1 MNNSFVHLH
10 AHTEYSM
17 LDGAAKITDYLKKVK
32 ELNQP
37 AAAITDHGNLY
48 GALEFVRQAES
59 LDIKPIIGYEAYV
72 TPGSRFDRPDRDNNK
87 RYHLTLL
94 AENNVGYQNLVELVS
109 KAYLEGFYYKPRVDY
124 QLLSEHSE
132 GIIALSGCLG
142 GEVAQHLAPDG
153 SKEEGNIK
161 NEKSYEKALE
171 KAKNYQEIFGKDN
184 FFIEIHNHGISQQ
197 LEILDDLVSISKEL
211 EAPLVAANDSHYVSQ
226 DDSSAHD
233 ALLCVQTNATME
245 DENRF
250 KFDGEEYYV
259 KSSEEMRTLFP
270 DDKYPNACDNTLK
283 IANRVHYEFEF
294 DKDYLPDFP
303 VQDDSLS
310 ADEYLRKKVL
320 IGAEEKYQ
328 DVNLEIQDR
337 IDYELEV
344 INSMGFAS
352 YFLIVGDLID
362 FAKSKNIRT
371 GAGRGSAAGS
381 IVSYCL
387 GITGIEPLKYGLI
400 FERFLNKGRKSLP
413 DIDMDFDERYRGDV
427 IQYAID
433 KYGKDRVAHIVTFA
447 TIKAKQA
454 IRDASRVLGLPFLS
468 GDKVAKMM
476 PPMILGNTATISEC
490 LNLDENNTSGYSKE
504 FYSASEELRSEY
516 KNNDEVKKIIDI
528 ALGLEGLRR
537 QDGIHA
543 AAIVI
548 SPDTITNFLPI
559 QQKGENAE
567 IVTQYEMHTVEQ
579 LGLLKMDFLGLRNLS
594 IIDRTL
600 KLINNENLDF
610 DNLELD
616 DEKTFKLFAEGKMTG
631 VFQLESRVAQSVSRN
646 LNPKRFEDI
655 VALVAL
661 IRPGPLGAGMH
672 NEFADRANLR
682 KEIEYLHPDLKE
694 VLEET
699 YGVILYQEQVM
710 QIAQKIAGFDLQEAD
725 NLRVAMGKKIPQV
738 MEEQRKKFTDGAVY
752 KNYSEQFAIEV
763 FDQIAYFAG
772 YGFNKSHSVPYAL
785 LAYQTAYLK
794 ANYPA
799 EYLAASLT
807 AVKRD
812 KDRTAIFL
820 AEARDMG
827 VNVSTPDI
835 NLSSSDF
842 TVNDNEILFGLSAVR
857 NVGDITAEKIVQER
871 NENGT
876 FKTVED
882 FLSRIDS
889 RSLNKRGIE
898 ALIQGGGFDQFGL
911 TRKGLYQS
919 SIDLIEDAKKLK
931 SDRENNQGSLFNFE
945 DQNSDQTSISKT
957 EWTKKEL
964 LEREREMLGFFV
976 SEDPLDGY
984 GAVLKSESSHS
995 IIELLNTEEDEL
1007 EDLNVVIAGLI
1018 SNVQKRV
1025 SRRGN
1030 PWIQFDLQDVTGS
1043 TGVLLFNKLVDK
1055 YNSSIEGE
1063 IYLKVS
1069 GTYVGGTENIIR
1081 ARDMQ
1086 VIDPSKMV
1094 ENLDTSPLRIVA
1106 DTNKLDKNNMILL
1119 RELLEKHPG
1128 LSDVELEVT
1137 DSSGTRLMQ
1146 LNEIRVK
1153 KTNQLK
1159 NEISTL
1165 LSN

>member
-1 MNNSFVHLH
+1 MNKSFVHLH

-17 LDGAAKITDYLKKVK
+17 LDGAAKISDYLKKVK

-48 GALEFVRQAES
+48 GALEFVRQADS
-59 LDIKPIIGYEAYV
+59 IGIKPIIGYEAYV

-94 AENNVGYQNLVELVS
+94 AENNIGYQNLVELVS

-124 QLLSEHSE
+124 ELLLEHAE

-161 NEKSYEKALE
+161 NEKSYKKALE
-171 KAKNYQEIFGKDN
+171 KAKNYQEIFGKEN
-184 FFIEIHNHGISQQ
+184 FFIEIHNHGINQQ
-197 LEILDDLVSISKEL
+197 VEILDDLVSISKEL
-211 EAPLVAANDSHYVSQ
+211 GAPLVAANDSHYVAK

-245 DENRF
+245 DEDRF

-259 KSSEEMRTLFP
+259 KSSEEMREIFP
-270 DDKYPNACDNTLK
+270 DDKFPNACDNTLK
-283 IANRVHYEFEF
+283 IADRVNYDFDFEN
-294 DKDYLPDFP
+294 DYLPDFP
-303 VQDDSLS
+303 VEDPSLS
-310 ADEYLRKKVL
+310 VEEYLRKKVL
-320 IGAEEKYQ
+320 HGAEEKYQ
-328 DVNLEIQDR
+328 EINFEIQER
-337 IDYELEV
+337 INYELDV

-352 YFLIVGDLID
+352 YFLIVSDLID

-454 IRDASRVLGLPFLS
+454 IRDAARVLGLPFSS

-490 LNLDENNTSGYSKE
+490 LHLDEDNESGYSKE
-504 FYSASEELRSEY
+504 FYSASVELRAEY

-548 SPDTITNFLPI
+548 SPDAITNFLPI

-600 KLINNENLDF
+600 KLINNKNLDF
-610 DNLELD
+610 DNLELN
-616 DEKTFKLFAEGKMTG
+616 DEKTFKLFSEGKMTG

-672 NEFADRANLR
+672 NEFADRANFR
-682 KEIEYLHPDLKE
+682 KEIEYLHPDLEE

-738 MEEQRKKFTDGAVY
+738 MEEQRKKFTDGSVS

-794 ANYPA
+794 ANYPS
-799 EYLAASLT
+799 EYIAASLT

-820 AEARDMG
+820 SEARDMG

-835 NLSSSDF
+835 NLSSADF

-857 NVGDITAEKIVQER
+857 NVGDITADKIVQER
-871 NENGT
+871 IENGN
-876 FKTVED
+876 FKSVED

-898 ALIQGGGFDQFGL
+898 ALIQGGGFDKFGH
-911 TRKGLYQS
+911 TRKGLFQS
-919 SIDLIEDAKKLK
+919 CIDLIEDAKNLK
-931 SDRENNQGSLFNFE
+931 SEKLNNQASLFVLDDHSFN
-945 DQNSDQTSISKT
+945 QTNISKT
-957 EWTKKEL
+957 EWAKKEL

-984 GAVLKSESSHS
+984 GDVLKSESTHS
-995 IIELLNTEEDEL
+995 IIELLNSDDDQEDE
-1007 EDLNVVIAGLI
+1007 LNVVIAGLI

-1043 TGVLLFNKLVDK
+1043 AGVLLFNKLVEK
-1055 YNSSIEGE
+1055 YNTSVDGE

-1069 GTYVGGTENIIR
+1069 GTYAGGSENVIR
-1081 ARDMQ
+1081 ARDIQ

-1094 ENLDTSPLRIVA
+1094 ENLDHSPLRIAV
-1106 DTNKLDKNNMILL
+1106 DTNKLNKNNMILL

-1128 LSDVELEVT
+1128 FSDVELEVT

-1146 LNEIRVK
+1146 LNKIRVK

-1165 LSN
+1165 LSS